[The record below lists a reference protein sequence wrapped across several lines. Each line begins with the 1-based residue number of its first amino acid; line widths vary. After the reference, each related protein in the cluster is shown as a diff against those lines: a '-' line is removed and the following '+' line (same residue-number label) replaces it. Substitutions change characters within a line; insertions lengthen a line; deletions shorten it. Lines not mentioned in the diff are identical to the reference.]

1 MNTELLKVVRNI
13 LLRTAAVSVVLSW
26 LMAAATIGLWDTWSN
41 LTSQWFRTPT
51 SEMGPMMVSFF
62 ANIKLYIVFVLLAP
76 ALALHW
82 TIKSSKA

>member
-1 MNTELLKVVRNI
+1 MNTDLLKVIRNI
-13 LLRTAAVSVVLSW
+13 LLRTAALSLVFSW

-41 LTSQWFRTPT
+41 LTSQWFHTPT
-51 SEMGPMMVSFF
+51 SDMGPMMVAFF
-62 ANIKLYIVFVLLAP
+62 AHIKLYVVFVLLAP